1 MRLGLTQQEVLD
13 AVRARGGFNCR
24 LRASRPKLTVCEGP
38 AQGGT
43 LTVVVE
49 GDSVVRLG
57 LRLDAGG
64 EDPGRAVRRFVKPFG
79 DAAWRDRPQPPRA
92 SPPEGYHT
100 LWLDEDSTL
109 GIALVCAGAGLEPP
123 CTAELAETSPARVQA
138 RLDSLLGIVR

>member
-1 MRLGLTQQEVLD
+1 MRLGMTQQEVLD

-38 AQGGT
+38 AEGGA

-49 GDSVVRLG
+49 GDSVVRLE

-64 EDPGRAVRRFVKPFG
+64 ENPRRTVRRFVKPFG
-79 DAAWRDRPQPPRA
+79 DAVWRDRPQPPRA
-92 SPPEGYHT
+92 STPEGYHT
-100 LWLDEDSTL
+100 LWLDEDTTR
-109 GIALVCAGAGLEPP
+109 GIALVCAGSGLAPP
-123 CTAELAETSPARVQA
+123 CTAGLAETTPQRVQA